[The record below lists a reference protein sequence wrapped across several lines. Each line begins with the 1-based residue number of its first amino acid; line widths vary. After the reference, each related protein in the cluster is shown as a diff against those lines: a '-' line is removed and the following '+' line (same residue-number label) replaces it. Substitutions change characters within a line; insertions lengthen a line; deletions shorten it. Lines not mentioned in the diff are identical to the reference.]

1 MKFDKKTTVL
11 IKGARVARL
20 ATVDQ
25 RLHPY
30 AVPAVFVFYDN
41 SFFIPLDRKTKSV
54 DPKTLRRVKNI
65 EQNPNIV
72 LLIDEYHEDWK
83 RLFYLMIHGKARIID
98 IKNHK
103 IVGKVHKLLI
113 AKYPQY
119 KKIGVGTSCIKINPQ
134 KVTLWHNS

>member
-1 MKFDKKTTVL
+1 MKFNKKTTVL

-72 LLIDEYHEDWK
+72 LLIDEYREDWK